1 MFYKLEKSGVGA
13 MAQNGH
19 VTLLSNLVLGTKAI
33 ETVEDANA
41 RRILEELIH
50 DFDPEIGYKVVHE
63 DTEETRTPW
72 LFASHGVYY
81 GLSQIEGFVRQER
94 KLRA

>member
-1 MFYKLEKSGVGA
+1 

-19 VTLLSNLVLGTKAI
+19 VTLLRNLVLGTKAE
-33 ETVEDANA
+33 ETAEDADA
-41 RRILEELIH
+41 RRLLEKLIH
-50 DFDPEIGYKVVHE
+50 DVDPEIGYKVVHE
-63 DTEETRTPW
+63 DSGETRTPW
-72 LFASHGVYY
+72 LFASRGAYY